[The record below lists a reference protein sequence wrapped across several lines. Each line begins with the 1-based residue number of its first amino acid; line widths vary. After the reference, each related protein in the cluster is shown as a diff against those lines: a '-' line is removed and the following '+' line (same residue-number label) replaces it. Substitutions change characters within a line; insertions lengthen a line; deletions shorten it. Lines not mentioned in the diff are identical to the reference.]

1 MTTRKHNDF
10 LDIAASDDEA
20 SGSDRG
26 YDSEANAAESKGRAV
41 KRRRTTTTQD
51 FSVESEDENEDDKDL
66 EKGDEDNES
75 EGGARLDDSA
85 QSSTKSAKSVKAKGK
100 LAKLSKLAN
109 GKAPKKTRS
118 GVIYFSSLPPYLKP
132 FALKGMLEKRGFEDI
147 TKIFLAPL
155 LPSAAGN
162 RNRSN
167 KRKLYT
173 EGWVEF
179 RSKKTAK
186 ICAETLNA
194 TIVGGLKSS
203 WYHDDV
209 WNIKYLSRFTWD
221 DLMQSV
227 QRERSE
233 RESKRKIADAREA
246 KEAKLFIEGVESGRI
261 ADGMAKK
268 NEEKMKRRLEAAGDG
283 DGDKELPQPKKVAPS
298 RRRFHF
304 QQNEVVKGSKDG
316 AMADDAKRVLG
327 KIF

>member
-41 KRRRTTTTQD
+41 KRRRTTTKQD
-51 FSVESEDENEDDKDL
+51 FSVESEDEDEDDKDRKDGD
-66 EKGDEDNES
+66 EDEDNES

-85 QSSTKSAKSVKAKGK
+85 QPSTKSAKSIKAKGK
-100 LAKLSKLAN
+100 LAKLSKLAS

-203 WYHDDV
+203 CESTGSSS
-209 WNIKYLSRFTWD
+209 IYLLFRMNTDQCYAYRVSR
-221 DLMQSV
+221 
-227 QRERSE
+227 
-233 RESKRKIADAREA
+233 
-246 KEAKLFIEGVESGRI
+246 
-261 ADGMAKK
+261 
-268 NEEKMKRRLEAAGDG
+268 
-283 DGDKELPQPKKVAPS
+283 
-298 RRRFHF
+298 
-304 QQNEVVKGSKDG
+304 
-316 AMADDAKRVLG
+316 
-327 KIF
+327 

>member
-26 YDSEANAAESKGRAV
+26 YDSEANVAESKGRAV

-51 FSVESEDENEDDKDL
+51 FSQESDEDVDVEEDDKDL
-66 EKGDEDNES
+66 EKEADDNEN
-75 EGGARLDDSA
+75 EDGGASLEDSA
-85 QSSTKSAKSVKAKGK
+85 QPSSKSAKSLKAKGK

-132 FALKGMLEKRGFEDI
+132 FALKGMLEKRGFEGI

-155 LPSAAGN
+155 LPSAAGH
-162 RNRSN
+162 RSRSN

-173 EGWVEF
+173 EGWIEF
-179 RSKKTAK
+179 ASKKTAK

-203 WYHDDV
+203 CESTGIFAITYPPT
-209 WNIKYLSRFTWD
+209 ISR
-221 DLMQSV
+221 
-227 QRERSE
+227 
-233 RESKRKIADAREA
+233 
-246 KEAKLFIEGVESGRI
+246 
-261 ADGMAKK
+261 
-268 NEEKMKRRLEAAGDG
+268 
-283 DGDKELPQPKKVAPS
+283 
-298 RRRFHF
+298 
-304 QQNEVVKGSKDG
+304 
-316 AMADDAKRVLG
+316 
-327 KIF
+327 